1 MLRRALPLV
10 LALSSFSYAGQLKTV
25 DFLYSSE
32 PFGGINRNFL
42 EIDLTKS
49 GHCSVSPE
57 KEKGKEIL
65 VKLKDCQIN
74 RPYLIGKRGTFVK
87 SAKLV
92 PQGKD
97 TLLVVELSK
106 PGVLKLKRAGKTVK
120 LKILEGYF
128 IKPEV
133 NSIKTVAGEEI
144 VIDFPIPVKPTFEK
158 VENKLILNV
167 PNVKLEPGREH
178 PNATYVKSVA
188 FSNSKKGGIIS
199 LSLSPEVAAVE
210 VFPKENQIFVKL
222 MAPRNRVAQKKRQ
235 SVNVTGPKVAL
246 HFTNADVKSVVRAI
260 ASVANVNVVFDPE
273 VKGKVNVDFKKPVP
287 WKEAL
292 KAVLAPLSLT
302 YVETPD
308 YLRILP
314 KSKIVKEEKLEP
326 VNDYIVPVNYVNAAD
341 LVKDIKSM
349 LGNTSREK
357 IAVNKQTNSLLL
369 RVTSTHYKKIL
380 RLIRQID
387 KPRKQVLVK
396 AKIIQL
402 STKAE
407 KDLGFTWYISGYN
420 RLGDATTSTYTTG
433 SYGFN
438 TDNYTPLINPNS
450 YMNLSNI
457 PVMNSTLAL
466 GILNRSQTLRVELAL
481 KALEVDGEAQV
492 ISSPKVLTLDNQEAT
507 IEQGI
512 EIPYRESTVGA
523 GGATS
528 YSINFKKASLI
539 LKVKPHI
546 TSDNNVLLDLELHK
560 DSPNYDYVAIT
571 GSGEPAINTRN
582 VKSTVLVHNGDTIVI
597 GGIYEKEKNRSV
609 SGVPVLSRI
618 PLLGWL
624 FRNSQTTVSKKQMLV
639 FITPVIVESN
649 GEVRK

>member
-1 MLRRALPLV
+1 MFRKLLPLV
-10 LALSSFSYAGQLKTV
+10 LALSSLSYAGQLKSV

-32 PFGGINRNFL
+32 PAVGVSRNFL
-42 EIDLTKS
+42 EIDLIQE
-49 GHCSVSPE
+49 GCSVIPE
-57 KEKGKEIL
+57 KERGKEI
-65 VKLKDCQIN
+65 VVDLKNCEIN
-74 RPYLIGKRGTFVK
+74 RPYFVGKRGDFVK
-87 SAKLV
+87 GAKLI
-92 PQGKD
+92 PKGKGS
-97 TLLVVELSK
+97 LLIVELNK
-106 PGVLKLKRAGKTVK
+106 TGILKLSKSGRTVK
-120 LKILEGYF
+120 LKILEGDF
-128 IKPEV
+128 VKPEI
-133 NSIKTVAGEEI
+133 NSLRTVSGEEI
-144 VIDFPIPVKPTFEK
+144 VIDFPVPVIPKFEK
-158 VENKLILNV
+158 IGNRLILNV
-167 PNVKLEPGREH
+167 PNVKLEPSEGRI
-178 PNATYVKSVA
+178 NATYVNSVL
-188 FSNSKKGGIIS
+188 FSNSEKGGVIT
-199 LSLSPEVAAVE
+199 LNLSPKVRAVE
-210 VFPKENQIFVKL
+210 ILPKENQVFIKLITPKVNFAKNRKKNLKVK
-222 MAPRNRVAQKKRQ
+222 
-235 SVNVTGPKVAL
+235 GPEVAL

-273 VKGKVNVDFKKPVP
+273 VTGKVNVDFRKPIP

-292 KAVLAPLSLT
+292 KAVLEPLSLT

-308 YLRILP
+308 YIRILP
-314 KSKIVKEEKLEP
+314 RSKIVKEENLEP
-326 VNDYIVPVNYVNAAD
+326 VNEYIIPVNYVNASD
-341 LVKDIKSM
+341 LVKDISSM
-349 LGNTSREK
+349 LGKSDREK
-357 IAVNKQTNSLLL
+357 ITVNKQTNALLL
-369 RVTSTHYKKIL
+369 RVTPSHYRDIL
-380 RLIRQID
+380 RLIKQID

-420 RLGDATTSTYTTG
+420 RIGNSSASTYTTG

-438 TDNYTPLINPNS
+438 TDNYTPLITPDS
-450 YMNLSNI
+450 YMQLSNI

-481 KALEVDGEAQV
+481 KALEIDGEAQT

-546 TSDNNVLLDLELHK
+546 TSDNNILLNLEIHK
-560 DSPNYDYVAIT
+560 DSPNYDYVTIT
-571 GSGEPAINTRN
+571 GSGEPAINTRS
-582 VKSTVLVHNGDTIVI
+582 VKSKVLVHDGDTVVI
-597 GGIYEKEKNRSV
+597 GGIYEKEKNRSI

-624 FRNSQTTVSKKQMLV
+624 FRNSQTTVSKNQMLV

-649 GEVRK
+649 GEVVK